1 VGRVSSEG
9 AEVVSH
15 RTRPSRML
23 AEGGVSMF
31 LSMFTCVSMVKT
43 ADLFH

>member
-1 VGRVSSEG
+1 MGRVSSEG

-31 LSMFTCVSMVKT
+31 TCVSMVKT